1 MRVKVRKGAWIAL
14 ASLALTLGGLEL
26 GFRALA
32 PNVVSRAL
40 RSHRRYLLSGEM
52 RLYAPRAHT
61 VYQMR
66 PGGHANSFGFYDRA
80 WTRARTPGVPRIL
93 CLGGSTTQGGN
104 ALGRKGAYPHQ
115 LEVLLEARLARDV
128 EVLNAGIA
136 GWSTA
141 EMLVSWF
148 LTLQDFR
155 PDVLVLHEAV
165 NDLPARFLADFEPD
179 YSHWRTPV
187 RIQPVAGPERWL
199 VRASDLYVGLRLRR
213 TGPPELTDVCT
224 RAGPREPLLAE
235 DRLPPETALPFRRN
249 LLSIARAA
257 RADGALVVLMT
268 LPCAAERQAPI
279 WATGIAENNRQLRQ
293 LAASEG
299 LLLADAER
307 LFDERPELAAH
318 FLDGVHLDPAGDRAK
333 AELLERTLTPWL
345 DSLPAEGARAPDAV
359 AR

>member
-1 MRVKVRKGAWIAL
+1 MKARRGAWIAL
-14 ASLALTLGGLEL
+14 ATLALALGALEL
-26 GFRALA
+26 GFRLLTRDE
-32 PNVVSRAL
+32 VSRAI
-40 RSHRRYLLSGEM
+40 RGHRRYLLSGEM
-52 RLYAPRAHT
+52 RAYEPRAHT

-80 WTRARTPGVPRIL
+80 WTRARTPGVPRVL

-187 RIQPVAGPERWL
+187 RIQPLAGPERWL
-199 VRASDLYVGLRLRR
+199 VRVSDLYVGLRLRR
-213 TGPPELTDVCT
+213 TGAPELADVST
-224 RAGPREPLLAE
+224 RSGPPEPLLAQ

-249 LLSIARAA
+249 LRSIATSAQTE
-257 RADGALVVLMT
+257 GTQVVLMT
-268 LPCAAERQAPI
+268 LPCAAGRQAAC
-279 WATGIAENNRQLRQ
+279 WGFGIAENNRQLRA
-293 LAASEG
+293 LASEEG

-307 LFDERPELAAH
+307 LFEEHPELATH
-318 FLDGVHLDPAGDRAK
+318 FLDGVHLDPEGDRAK
-333 AELLERTLTPWL
+333 AELLVRTLTPWL
-345 DSLPAEGARAPDAV
+345 ASLPAEGGRPPDAL